1 MKKFI
6 IFVLVLIYS
15 CNQNEILKFTG
26 NKTNKIWFKQ
36 ANVDLGARIK
46 MLDSE
51 NGFAISRG
59 KGENVKGVVYQ
70 LQNGSWKEISK
81 HDYSD
86 FPSIHSNNDSIY
98 WIIHSTHHG
107 NYKPHLFQYD
117 LKTKKEILLPKIM
130 WDESD
135 YSMWTSISLVNKN
148 KIWLAGQQGNIIHFD
163 GKEWIDDNNQYKRKP
178 NENFTVG
185 DLHDIQMLNENNGWA
200 VGKQGLILKY
210 ENGKWNKFQSSTN
223 DELNKISM
231 LDENYG
237 WIVGEK
243 GTILKYENKQWKKIE
258 NNFRVTFNSVKT
270 VSKDKAFIVG
280 SRSTLI
286 ELTNGNW
293 IEDKSI
299 KIFEDNFIDIDVIKN
314 NDEYK
319 IWIIGD
325 NGIYTNSQN
334 LKFSFTDVT
343 SILSLRKEGRVGIF
357 RDFNND
363 NLDDVAVILDDG
375 PAVIYKN
382 QNGKIFSEVERK
394 FNSENIFA
402 SQTIVSADFDN
413 DGNND
418 LLEILD
424 DVKNQLSF
432 GKGNFEFRNVETN
445 KYFTLSL
452 IQTDLNQAS
461 AQAADFNNDGNIDIF
476 LSNYNYEDMLFKNNG
491 TGKFENVFSKTGI
504 NKLLNHRAYCVTL
517 SDFNNDNLIDVII
530 TYKLPENKQHIFLF
544 LNKGDFNFEEKKDKN
559 FFTDFAPS
567 TYSAIAND
575 FNNDGFTDLVV
586 FNNESKLKFLIN
598 DGHAN
603 FTDVSAKIGFNKK
616 LFHPE
621 PSGGVLA
628 AADVNNDGW
637 LDLFVGSE
645 LYLNSPEFYFTE
657 VSKSAGVDFIGN
669 PAFTDYDNDG
679 DVDLFIGSSRA
690 ALGKGDRAVLYR
702 NNSVEKNFIDVKI
715 NCDLSNRSSIGTK
728 VYLLGYKNDSLV
740 YKTLR
745 QVGLGS
751 NSISQE
757 SFSKIHF
764 GINPNLDYKL
774 KIIFPSGISKIIDA
788 TKNNLIEINE
798 SSFLDRISILSKKA
812 IGRTILLL
820 NWKTELIK
828 LLIMIAILISAF
840 FYGLKT
846 KAKKYVYH
854 FYFGL
859 FFFIIYLVLIHLT
872 ITSHISI
879 SWILPIV
886 FTSSHAFGFIFIA
899 SKIIEK
905 KESKYISHYKILELI
920 GSGGMG
926 KVYKAVD
933 TQTSKVVAVKILNPE
948 LLKEQENR
956 KRLASEG
963 MLLSSI
969 QNKNIVK
976 IFEYGETEKH
986 SFIAMEYL
994 TGGTLQ
1000 EFIEKNFPISNEKII
1015 DITLQICN
1023 GLHEIHNQNIIHRD
1037 LKSSNIMFDEN
1048 GEIRIMDFGL
1058 SKSPLVTT
1066 MTTLGTI
1073 IGTLG
1078 YVAPEQITNLQVDKR
1093 TDIFS
1098 FGVIL
1103 YQLTT
1108 GRLPFNGENEI
1119 ALIHSI
1125 FNTQPTKP
1133 SEINKNIN
1141 DVIEK
1146 IIMKCLNKNPNERFN
1161 NVEEIVS
1168 KLINPD
1174 LSIGKNF

>member
-1 MKKFI
+1 MRKFI
-6 IFVLVLIYS
+6 IFVLILIYS
-15 CNQNEILKFTG
+15 CKQDEILKFAD

-59 KGENVKGVVYQ
+59 KGENVNGVVYQ
-70 LQNGSWKEISK
+70 LKKGSWQEIST

-86 FPSIHSNNDSIY
+86 FPSIQSNNNSIY

-107 NYKPHLFQYD
+107 NYKPHLYQYD
-117 LKTKKEILLPKIM
+117 LKIKKEISLPKIM

-163 GKEWIDDNNQYKRKP
+163 GKKWIDDNSPYKRKP
-178 NENFTVG
+178 KENFTVG
-185 DLHDIQMLNENNGWA
+185 DLHDIQMLNENLGWA

-210 ENGKWNKFQSSTN
+210 ENGKWQKFQSPTN

-243 GTILKYENKQWKKIE
+243 GTILKYENNQWKKIE
-258 NNFRVTFNSVKT
+258 NKFRVTLNSVKT
-270 VSKDKAFIVG
+270 ISKEKAFIVG

-286 ELTNGNW
+286 EFTNGKW
-293 IEDKSI
+293 IEDNSI

-325 NGIYTNSQN
+325 NGIYTNTQS

-343 SILSLRKEGRVGIF
+343 SILSLRKEGRAAIF

-363 NLDDVAVILDDG
+363 NLDDAAVVLDNS
-375 PAVIYKN
+375 PTVIYKN
-382 QNGKIFSEVERK
+382 HNGKIFSEIERN
-394 FNSENIFA
+394 FNNENIFS

-424 DVKNQLSF
+424 DINNKLSF
-432 GKGNFEFRNVETN
+432 GNGNFEFRNIETN
-445 KYFTLSL
+445 KYFNSNL
-452 IQTDLNQAS
+452 IQTDLNLTS
-461 AQAADFNNDGNIDIF
+461 AQAADFNNDGNIDIYF
-476 LSNYNYEDMLFKNNG
+476 SNYNYEDMLFKNNG
-491 TGKFENVFSKTGI
+491 TGKFDNVFSKTGI
-504 NKLLNHRAYCVTL
+504 IKLLNHRAYGVTL
-517 SDFNNDNLIDVII
+517 SDFNDDNLIDVII
-530 TYKLPENKQHIFLF
+530 TYKLPENKQHIFLY
-544 LNKGDFNFEEKKDKN
+544 LNKGDFKFEEKKDKN

-598 DGHAN
+598 NGHAS
-603 FTDVSAKIGFNKK
+603 FTDVAAKIGFDKK
-616 LFHPE
+616 FFHPE

-637 LDLFVGSE
+637 LDIFIGSE
-645 LYLNSPEFYFTE
+645 LYINSPEFYFTE
-657 VSKSAGVDFIGN
+657 VSKSVGVDFIGN
-669 PAFTDYDNDG
+669 PAFSDYDNDG
-679 DVDLFIGSSRA
+679 DVDLFIGSSRE
-690 ALGKGDRAVLYR
+690 ALGKGDRAILYR
-702 NNSVEKNFIDVKI
+702 NNSVDKNFICAKI
-715 NCDLSNRSSIGTK
+715 NCDLSNRNSIGTK
-728 VYLLGYKNDSLV
+728 IYLLGYKNDSLIF
-740 YKTLR
+740 KTLR

-764 GINPNLDYKL
+764 GINPHLNYKL
-774 KIIFPSGISKIIDA
+774 KVVFPSGITKIVDV
-788 TKNNLIEINE
+788 TKNKLIEINE
-798 SSFLDRISILSKKA
+798 SSFLDRIIILSRKS

-820 NWKTELIK
+820 DWKTELIK
-828 LLIMIAILISAF
+828 LLIMIAILIAAF
-840 FYGLKT
+840 FYGLKS
-846 KAKKYVYH
+846 KAKKYVLQI
-854 FYFGL
+854 YFGL
-859 FFFIIYLVLIHLT
+859 FFLTAYLIIIHLT
-872 ITSHISI
+872 ITSSFVI
-879 SWILPIV
+879 SWLIPI
-886 FTSSHAFGFIFIA
+886 FLTSSMAFGFIFSA

-905 KESKYISHYKILELI
+905 KESQYISHYKILELI

-933 TQTSKVVAVKILNPE
+933 TQTSIVVAVKILNPE

-963 MLLSSI
+963 ILLSSI
-969 QNKNIVK
+969 QSKNIVK
-976 IFEYGETEKH
+976 IYEYGETENH

-994 TGGTLQ
+994 SGGTLQ
-1000 EFIEKNFPISNEKII
+1000 DFIEKNFPVSNEKLISI
-1015 DITLQICN
+1015 ALQICN
-1023 GLHEIHNQNIIHRD
+1023 GLKEIHQQNIIHRD
-1037 LKSSNIMFDEN
+1037 LKSSNIMFDET
-1048 GEIRIMDFGL
+1048 GEIKIMDFGL

-1066 MTTLGTI
+1066 MTTLGTV

-1078 YVAPEQITNLQVDKR
+1078 YVAPEQVTNLKVDKR
-1093 TDIFS
+1093 VDIFS
-1098 FGVIL
+1098 LGVIL
-1103 YQLTT
+1103 YQMST

-1125 FNTQPTKP
+1125 FNTKPTLP
-1133 SEINKNIN
+1133 SELNKNLSFELEN
-1141 DVIEK
+1141 M
-1146 IIMKCLNKNPNERFN
+1146 IMKCISKNPEERFK
-1161 NVEEIVS
+1161 NVDEIILILS
-1168 KLINPD
+1168 KL
-1174 LSIGKNF
+1174 K

>member
-1 MKKFI
+1 MKKLVIFI
-6 IFVLVLIYS
+6 LVLILS
-15 CNQNEILKFTG
+15 CNRNEVLN
-26 NKTNKIWFKQ
+26 NKESEANKIWFKQ

-46 MLDSE
+46 MIDSE

-70 LQNGSWKEISK
+70 LKNGSWKEIST
-81 HDYSD
+81 HEYSD
-86 FPSIHSNNDSIY
+86 FPSIQIKNSKLIY
-98 WIIHSTHHG
+98 WITHSTHHG
-107 NYKPHLFQYD
+107 NYKPHLYQYD
-117 LKTKKEILLPKIM
+117 SREEKEILLPKIM
-130 WDESD
+130 WDETD
-135 YSMWTSISLVNKN
+135 YSMWTSFSLVDKN

-163 GKEWIDDNNQYKRKP
+163 NGKWIVDNNSHKRKP
-178 NENFTVG
+178 NENFSAG
-185 DLHDIQMLNENNGWA
+185 DLHDIQMLNENIGWA

-210 ENGKWNKFQSSTN
+210 ENGKWKKFDSPTN

-243 GTILKYENKQWKKIE
+243 GTILKYENNQWKKIE
-258 NNFRVTFNSVKT
+258 NKFRVTLNSVKT
-270 VSKDKAFIVG
+270 ISKDKAWIVG
-280 SRSTLI
+280 SRSTII
-286 ELTNGNW
+286 ELVNGNW
-293 IEDKSI
+293 VEDNSI
-299 KIFEDNFIDIDVIKN
+299 KIFEDLFVDIDVVKSK
-314 NDEYK
+314 DEYK

-343 SILSLRKEGRVGIF
+343 SNLSLRKEGRAAIF

-363 NLDDVAVILDDG
+363 DLDDAAVILDDG
-375 PAVIYKN
+375 PTVIYKN

-394 FNSENIFA
+394 FNNENVYA
-402 SQTIVSADFDN
+402 SQTIASADFDN
-413 DGNND
+413 DGNID

-424 DVKNQLSF
+424 DVNNKLSF
-432 GKGNFEFRNVETN
+432 GKGNFEFRDVETS
-445 KYFTLSL
+445 KYFTAKL
-452 IQTDLNQAS
+452 IQTDLNLAS
-461 AQAADFNNDGNIDIF
+461 AQVADFNNDGNLDIYF
-476 LSNYNYEDMLFKNNG
+476 SNYNYEDMLFKNNG
-491 TGKFENVFSKTGI
+491 VAKFENVFNKTGI
-504 NKLLNHRAYCVTL
+504 NKLLNHRAYGVTL
-517 SDFNNDNLIDVII
+517 SDFNDDNLIDIVI
-530 TYKLPENKQHIFLF
+530 TYKLPEEKQHIFLY
-544 LNKGDFNFEEKKDKN
+544 LNKGEFKFEEKKDKN
-559 FFTDFAPS
+559 FFTDIAPS

-598 DGHAN
+598 DSKAN
-603 FTDVSAKIGFNKK
+603 FTEVAAKIGFDKN

-621 PSGGVLA
+621 PSGGILA
-628 AADVNNDGW
+628 SADVNNDGW
-637 LDLFVGSE
+637 LDIFVGSD
-645 LYLNSPEFYFTE
+645 LFLNSPKFYFTE
-657 VSKSAGVDFIGN
+657 VSKSIGVDFIGN
-669 PAFTDYDNDG
+669 PSFADYDNDG
-679 DVDLFIGSSRA
+679 DEDLFIGSSRE
-690 ALGKGDRAVLYR
+690 ALGNGDRAILYR
-702 NNSVEKNFIDVKI
+702 NNSVEKNFICAKI
-715 NCDLSNRSSIGTK
+715 NCDLSNRNSIGTK

-757 SFSKIHF
+757 NFSKVHF
-764 GINPNLDYKL
+764 GINKDLDYKL
-774 KIIFPSGISKIIDA
+774 KVVFPSGKAKIIDA
-788 TKNNLIEINE
+788 EKNKLIEINE
-798 SSFLDRISILSKKA
+798 SSFLDRNFILSKKA

-820 NWKTELIK
+820 NWKNELIK
-828 LLIMIAILISAF
+828 FLIMMSILISAF

-854 FYFGL
+854 IYFGL
-859 FFFIIYLVLIHLT
+859 FFLVAYLILIHLT
-872 ITSHISI
+872 ITSPVLI
-879 SWILPIV
+879 SWLIPILL
-886 FTSSHAFGFIFIA
+886 TSSIAFGFIFVA

-905 KESKYISHYKILELI
+905 KENEYISHYKILELL

-926 KVYKAVD
+926 KVFKAID
-933 TQTSKVVAVKILNPE
+933 IQTSKTVAVKILNPE

-994 TGGTLQ
+994 SGGTLQ
-1000 EFIEKNFPISNEKII
+1000 DFIGSNFPISNERII
-1015 DITLQICN
+1015 DVALQICN
-1023 GLHEIHNQNIIHRD
+1023 GLQEIHNKNIIHRD

-1066 MTTLGTI
+1066 MTTLGTV

-1078 YVAPEQITNLQVDKR
+1078 FVAPEQVTNLYVDKR
-1093 TDIFS
+1093 VDIFS

-1108 GRLPFNGENEI
+1108 GKLPFNGENEI

-1141 DVIEK
+1141 DEIEK
-1146 IIMKCLNKNPNERFN
+1146 IILKCLNKNPDERFN
-1161 NVEEIVS
+1161 SVEEIIP
-1168 KLINPD
+1168 KLI
-1174 LSIGKNF
+1174 K